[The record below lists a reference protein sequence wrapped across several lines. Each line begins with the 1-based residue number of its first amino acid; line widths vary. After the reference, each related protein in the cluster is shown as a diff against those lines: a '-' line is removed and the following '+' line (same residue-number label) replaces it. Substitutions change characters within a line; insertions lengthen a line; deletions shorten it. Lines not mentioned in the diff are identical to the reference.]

1 MPSAAGRSSH
11 KAREPP
17 PPVVLTI
24 PTPGRANLAIAA
36 RPGTC
41 LVPKSLLALTL
52 AWHAMEVR
60 HDDER
65 KRHSVAFVLTVRASN
80 TSAYAR
86 STKAKYA
93 SNVDLCI
100 WTLVI
105 EMRLQ
110 VTIKSGEETSGQ
122 PKRIDLEHT
131 IKGGE
136 EEKKKVSDD
145 RPKI

>member
-1 MPSAAGRSSH
+1 M
-11 KAREPP
+11 ARLP
-17 PPVVLTI
+17 
-24 PTPGRANLAIAA
+24 R
-36 RPGTC
+36 R
-41 LVPKSLLALTL
+41 
-52 AWHAMEVR
+52 MEVR

-65 KRHSVAFVLTVRASN
+65 KRHSVAFVLTARASN

-86 STKAKYA
+86 TTEAKYE

-110 VTIKSGEETSGQ
+110 VTIKSGEETETSGQ

-136 EEKKKVSDD
+136 EKKKGVR
-145 RPKI
+145 RPTKDPGSFSVYPSTEAKYCHGPNRTWISRT

>member
-1 MPSAAGRSSH
+1 
-11 KAREPP
+11 
-17 PPVVLTI
+17 
-24 PTPGRANLAIAA
+24 
-36 RPGTC
+36 
-41 LVPKSLLALTL
+41 
-52 AWHAMEVR
+52 MEVR

-86 STKAKYA
+86 STKAKYE

-110 VTIKSGEETSGQ
+110 VTIKSGEETETSGQ

-131 IKGGE
+131 IIGG
-136 EEKKKVSDD
+136 EEKKKKGVRRPTKDLGSFSVYPSTEAKYCHGPNRTWMISKAEKKKSV